1 MGSKFF
7 KISTFKKLPSSW
19 RKDWRKKFSKPDI
32 SCNHYRTVAV
42 GFNTSYRMFTTH
54 NNEVTVHC
62 YLSTELVAPRRV
74 ELCSLVEG
82 DGAFVIVVVRGT
94 DSHLVVRCGDTCSEV
109 ISFRGADN
117 LP

>member
-1 MGSKFF
+1 
-7 KISTFKKLPSSW
+7 
-19 RKDWRKKFSKPDI
+19 
-32 SCNHYRTVAV
+32 
-42 GFNTSYRMFTTH
+42 MFTTH

-62 YLSTELVAPRRV
+62 YLSTEVVAPRRV

-82 DGAFVIVVVRGT
+82 DGAFVVVVVRGT